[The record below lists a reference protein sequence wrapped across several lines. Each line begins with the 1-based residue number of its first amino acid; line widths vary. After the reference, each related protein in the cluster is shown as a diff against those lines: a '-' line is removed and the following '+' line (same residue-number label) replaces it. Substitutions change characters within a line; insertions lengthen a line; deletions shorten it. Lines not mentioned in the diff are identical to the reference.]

1 MLTAVSFLI
10 TKNQKQLKCPST
22 GKWVNKLSYIHVSEY
37 FSVIK
42 RNTLLTPTT
51 WMKCKIIMLQQR
63 RKRKKRIF
71 PVTIPIIG
79 NSRKCKL
86 IYSNREQ
93 ISSYLGKEG
102 EKEEWISKKNKETFE
117 GDEWIHYLNCGD
129 MYYQIIYI

>member
-1 MLTAVSFLI
+1 MGKQTIVHPCIRVLLGDKKEYVIDTYNMDEMQNYYVA
-10 TKNQKQLKCPST
+10 TKETK
-22 GKWVNKLSYIHVSEY
+22 E
-37 FSVIK
+37 
-42 RNTLLTPTT
+42 
-51 WMKCKIIMLQQR
+51 
-63 RKRKKRIF
+63 KRIF

-117 GDEWIHYLNCGD
+117 GDE
-129 MYYQIIYI
+129 